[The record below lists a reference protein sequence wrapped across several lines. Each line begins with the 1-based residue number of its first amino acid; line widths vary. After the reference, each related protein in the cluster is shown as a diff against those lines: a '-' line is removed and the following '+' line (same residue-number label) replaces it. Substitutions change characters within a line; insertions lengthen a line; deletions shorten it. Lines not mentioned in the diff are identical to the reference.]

1 MSVRRAAGVVLVA
14 LVASAA
20 CSTRE
25 VDDDSSFDAL
35 VAAGPVVIP
44 LSGAADGEAEPLDE
58 YYRSIVA
65 QLQESFVERD
75 ADRLDALL
83 ASHDRAIAPD
93 WAAEALASFRRVSAA
108 LRTELWCEANAELAL
123 RGAAPALGD
132 VVPLVL
138 RIPPGGAPDCAF
150 PGVGEEIAPTHFLV
164 AVRYVDRDC
173 FGAESVASA
182 QDLLTL
188 PVTVEL
194 ARQGLE
200 LPFDVPALPPSGCER
215 RLELRCELLPGA
227 RLVAAEEVPGQWQ
240 RLASL
245 RLELYPRGIE
255 RVHAAPLA
263 TLRAALDAREPRFFD
278 HVWLASRAMPPAERL
293 AADELLIVAVR
304 LGPPDQA
311 LVAGAC
317 LREASG
323 ASLAPSDRE
332 GWLGWWQARRRVG
345 SDDASRATRR

>member
-150 PGVGEEIAPTHFLV
+150 
-164 AVRYVDRDC
+164 
-173 FGAESVASA
+173 
-182 QDLLTL
+182 
-188 PVTVEL
+188 
-194 ARQGLE
+194 
-200 LPFDVPALPPSGCER
+200 
-215 RLELRCELLPGA
+215 
-227 RLVAAEEVPGQWQ
+227 
-240 RLASL
+240 
-245 RLELYPRGIE
+245 
-255 RVHAAPLA
+255 RV
-263 TLRAALDAREPRFFD
+263 
-278 HVWLASRAMPPAERL
+278 
-293 AADELLIVAVR
+293 
-304 LGPPDQA
+304 
-311 LVAGAC
+311 
-317 LREASG
+317 
-323 ASLAPSDRE
+323 
-332 GWLGWWQARRRVG
+332 
-345 SDDASRATRR
+345 